1 MNVNNKLNI
10 EEIKENII
18 NENND
23 KQYIKKKYKNNIFCN
38 PIHGSNGQDKQLEE
52 IRENN
57 KILNEF
63 INDIFHY
70 FWNFFD
76 YIKSN

>member
-1 MNVNNKLNI
+1 MDVNTKLNI
-10 EEIKENII
+10 EEENENIN

-23 KQYIKKKYKNNIFCN
+23 NQYIKKNKNNIFCN
-38 PIHGSNGQDKQLEE
+38 PVHGKNGQDKQLEE

-63 INDIFHY
+63 INDMFHY
-70 FWNFFD
+70 FWGFFD
-76 YIKSN
+76 KPK